1 MKMDRY
7 EGKNVLMMHNTM
19 RYVKLLV
26 IVSVMALVA
35 AACGGDEP
43 EEETV
48 APPTTQVPVT
58 TVAPTVEP
66 TEEPAMDGQLVIGTL
81 LPVTGDLAF
90 LGPPEVAGARL
101 AVADIN
107 AAGGVFGNDVVL
119 HEGDSGD
126 TNQDIANPEVD
137 RLLALDVDA
146 IIGAA
151 SSAVS
156 KLVIDKITGNNV
168 IQVSPANTSPD
179 FTTYD
184 DNGLYFRTA
193 PSDLLQGKV
202 LADLVASE
210 GNEIAGVIFR
220 QESYGQGLADSFKEN
235 FESQGGTVDPF
246 IAYAPGTDNFDAEVD
261 QLAGASPDAVVVIGF
276 QESATILVTM
286 HERGIGPTSATN
298 VYGVD
303 GNIGGIGA
311 ELSDPSIITGM
322 RGTEPS
328 VDLSSISD
336 FTSRLEGAYEGG
348 LQEIYAY
355 GAETYDAIVIVAL
368 AALVANSDDPVTIG
382 AQINGVTRGG
392 TKCTSFA
399 ECKNIIESGSDPD
412 YDGVGGPYEFVEA
425 GEPAAASFR
434 IATYSGG
441 DKPDSALDEYVFAGG
456 SDATMDDMEEMA
468 TGQLVIGTLLP
479 VTGDLAFL
487 GPPEVAGARLAVA
500 DINAAG
506 GVFGND
512 VVLHEGDS
520 GDTNQD
526 IANPEVDRLLA
537 LDVDAIIG
545 AASSAVSKLVIDKI
559 TGNNVIQVSP
569 ANTSP
574 DFTTYDDNGL
584 YFRTAPSDLLQGKVL
599 ADLVASEGNE
609 IAGVIFRQESYG
621 QGLAD
626 SFKENF
632 ESQGGTVDPFIAY
645 APGTDNFD
653 AEVDQLAGASPDAVV
668 VIGFQE
674 SATILVTMHERGIGP
689 TSATNVYGVDGN
701 IGGIG
706 AELSD
711 PSIITGMRGTEP
723 SVDLSSISDFTSRL
737 EGAYE
742 GGLQE
747 IYAYGAETYD
757 AIVIVALAALV
768 ANSDDPVT
776 IGAQIN
782 GVTRGGTKCTSFAE
796 CKNIIESG
804 SDPDYDGV
812 GGPYEFVEAGEPAA
826 ASFRIATY
834 SGGDKP
840 DSALDEYVFAAG

>member
-1 MKMDRY
+1 
-7 EGKNVLMMHNTM
+7 
-19 RYVKLLV
+19 
-26 IVSVMALVA
+26 MALVA

-43 EEETV
+43 EDDRD
-48 APPTTQVPVT
+48 APTTAQAPVT
-58 TVAPTVEP
+58 TAAPTVES
-66 TEEPAMDGQLVIGTL
+66 TDEPAMDGQLVIGTL

-107 AAGGVFGNDVVL
+107 AAGGVLGNDVVL

-168 IQVSPANTSPD
+168 IQFSPANTSPDFTTYDDNGLYFRTAPSDLLQGKVLADLVASEGNEIAGVIFRQESYGQGLADSFKKNFESQGGTVDPFIAYAPGTDNFDAEVDQLAGASPDAVVVIGFQESATILVTMHERGIGPTSATNVYGVDGNIGGIGAELSDPSIITGMRGTEPSVNLSSISDFTSRLEGAYEGGLQEIYAYGAETYDAIVIVALAALVANSNDPVAIGAEINGVTKDGTKCTSFAECKNIIESGRNPDYDGVGGPYEFVEAGEPAAASFRIATYSGGDKPDSALDEYVFAGGSDAAMDDMEEMATGQLVIGTLLPVTGDLAFLGPPEVAGARLAVADINAAGGVLGNDVVLHEGDSGDTNQDIANPEVDRLLALDVDAIIGAASSAVSKLVIDKITGNNVIHFSPANTSPD

-328 VDLSSISD
+328 VNLSSISD

-368 AALVANSDDPVTIG
+368 AALVANSNDPVAIG
-382 AQINGVTRGG
+382 AEINGVT
-392 TKCTSFA
+392 
-399 ECKNIIESGSDPD
+399 
-412 YDGVGGPYEFVEA
+412 
-425 GEPAAASFR
+425 
-434 IATYSGG
+434 
-441 DKPDSALDEYVFAGG
+441 
-456 SDATMDDMEEMA
+456 
-468 TGQLVIGTLLP
+468 
-479 VTGDLAFL
+479 
-487 GPPEVAGARLAVA
+487 
-500 DINAAG
+500 
-506 GVFGND
+506 
-512 VVLHEGDS
+512 
-520 GDTNQD
+520 
-526 IANPEVDRLLA
+526 
-537 LDVDAIIG
+537 
-545 AASSAVSKLVIDKI
+545 
-559 TGNNVIQVSP
+559 
-569 ANTSP
+569 
-574 DFTTYDDNGL
+574 
-584 YFRTAPSDLLQGKVL
+584 QG
-599 ADLVASEGNE
+599 
-609 IAGVIFRQESYG
+609 R
-621 QGLAD
+621 
-626 SFKENF
+626 
-632 ESQGGTVDPFIAY
+632 
-645 APGTDNFD
+645 
-653 AEVDQLAGASPDAVV
+653 
-668 VIGFQE
+668 
-674 SATILVTMHERGIGP
+674 H
-689 TSATNVYGVDGN
+689 
-701 IGGIG
+701 
-706 AELSD
+706 
-711 PSIITGMRGTEP
+711 
-723 SVDLSSISDFTSRL
+723 
-737 EGAYE
+737 
-742 GGLQE
+742 
-747 IYAYGAETYD
+747 
-757 AIVIVALAALV
+757 
-768 ANSDDPVT
+768 
-776 IGAQIN
+776 
-782 GVTRGGTKCTSFAE
+782 
-796 CKNIIESG
+796 
-804 SDPDYDGV
+804 
-812 GGPYEFVEAGEPAA
+812 
-826 ASFRIATY
+826 
-834 SGGDKP
+834 
-840 DSALDEYVFAAG
+840 

>member
-1 MKMDRY
+1 MDTVMHKTKRY
-7 EGKNVLMMHNTM
+7 L
-19 RYVKLLV
+19 KLIAV
-26 IVSVMALVA
+26 ISVMALVA
-35 AACGGDEP
+35 AACGDGDED
-43 EEETV
+43 V
-48 APPTTQVPVT
+48 AVTTTQAPVT
-58 TVAPTVEP
+58 TTQTPTDAPDEMGT
-66 TEEPAMDGQLVIGTL
+66 DSQLVIGTL

-107 AAGGVFGNDVVL
+107 AAGGVLGNDVVL

-168 IQVSPANTSPD
+168 IHFSPANTSPD
-179 FTTYD
+179 FTTYN

-261 QLAGASPDAVVVIGF
+261 QLAGANPDAIVVIGF

-311 ELSDPSIITGM
+311 ELSDSSIIAGM

-328 VDLSSISD
+328 VNLSSISD
-336 FTSRLEGAYEGG
+336 FTARLDGAYEGG

-368 AALVANSDDPVTIG
+368 AALAAQSDDPVEI
-382 AQINGVTRGG
+382 AAEINGVTRGG

-399 ECKNIIESGSDPD
+399 ECKPIIEGGGDPD

-456 SDATMDDMEEMA
+456 TGDGADVSDDGPDDDGSEEVE
-468 TGQLVIGTLLP
+468 TNQLVIGTLLP

-506 GVFGND
+506 GVFGTD

-559 TGNNVIQVSP
+559 TGSNVIHFSP

-574 DFTTYDDNGL
+574 DFTTYNDNGL

-626 SFKENF
+626 SFRDNF

-653 AEVDQLAGASPDAVV
+653 AEVDQLAGANPDAIV

-711 PSIITGMRGTEP
+711 PSIIAGMRGTEP
-723 SVDLSSISDFTSRL
+723 SVNLSSISDFTARL
-737 EGAYE
+737 DGAYE

-768 ANSDDPVT
+768 ANSDDPVE
-776 IGAQIN
+776 IAAEIN
-782 GVTRGGTKCTSFAE
+782 GVTRGGFQCTSFAE
-796 CKNIIESG
+796 CKNIIDSG

-840 DSALDEYVFAAG
+840 DSALDEYVFASG

>member
-1 MKMDRY
+1 MSKT
-7 EGKNVLMMHNTM
+7 K
-19 RYVKLLV
+19 RYVKMLAIFAVL
-26 IVSVMALVA
+26 ALVA
-35 AACGGDEP
+35 AACGDDEEPEAIDETPTTQAATTTAPPAADDEP
-43 EEETV
+43 EQTGD
-48 APPTTQVPVT
+48 
-58 TVAPTVEP
+58 
-66 TEEPAMDGQLVIGTL
+66 MGGGLVIGTL

-101 AVADIN
+101 AIADIN
-107 AAGGVFGNDVVL
+107 AAGGVLGNDVVL

-168 IQVSPANTSPD
+168 IHFSPANTSPD
-179 FTTYD
+179 FTTYA

-210 GNEIAGVIFR
+210 GNEIAGVIYR
-220 QESYGQGLADSFKEN
+220 QESYGQGLADSFMEN
-235 FESQGGTVDPF
+235 FESLGGTVDPF

-261 QLAGASPDAVVVIGF
+261 QLAGASPDAIVVIGF
-276 QESATILVTM
+276 QESATILTTM
-286 HERGIGPTSATN
+286 HERGIGPTGATN

-311 ELSDPSIITGM
+311 ELSDPSIISGM

-328 VDLSSISD
+328 VNLTAISA
-336 FTSRLEGAYEGG
+336 FTDRLEGAYEGG
-348 LQEIYAY
+348 VDGVYAY
-355 GAETYDAIVIVAL
+355 GAETYDAIIIVAL
-368 AALVANSDDPVTIG
+368 AALVANSDNPVDIG
-382 AQINGVTRGG
+382 AQINDVTRGG
-392 TKCTSFA
+392 NKCTTFA
-399 ECKNIIESGSDPD
+399 ECKDIIEGGGDPD
-412 YDGVGGPYEFVEA
+412 YDGVGGPYEFVDA
-425 GEPAAASFR
+425 GEPSAASFR
-434 IATYSGG
+434 IATYNGG
-441 DKPDSALDEYVFAGG
+441 ERPDPALDEYVFAGG
-456 SDATMDDMEEMA
+456 SDDGGGAMTEMA
-468 TGQLVIGTLLP
+468 TGQVVIGTLLP

-487 GPPEVAGARLAVA
+487 GPPEVAGARLAIA

-506 GVFGND
+506 GVLGND

-559 TGNNVIQVSP
+559 TGNNVIHFSP

-574 DFTTYDDNGL
+574 DFTTYADNGL

-609 IAGVIFRQESYG
+609 IAGVIYRQESYG

-626 SFKENF
+626 SFMENF
-632 ESQGGTVDPFIAY
+632 ESLGGTVDPFIAY

-653 AEVDQLAGASPDAVV
+653 AEVDQLAGASPDAIV

-674 SATILVTMHERGIGP
+674 SATILTTMHERGIGP
-689 TSATNVYGVDGN
+689 TGATNVYGVDGN

-711 PSIITGMRGTEP
+711 PSIISGMRGTEP
-723 SVDLSSISDFTSRL
+723 SVNLTAISAFTDRL

-742 GGLQE
+742 GGVDGV
-747 IYAYGAETYD
+747 YAYGAETYD
-757 AIVIVALAALV
+757 AIIIVALAALV
-768 ANSDDPVT
+768 ANSDNPVD

-782 GVTRGGTKCTSFAE
+782 DVTRGGNKCTTFAE
-796 CKNIIESG
+796 CKDIIEG
-804 SDPDYDGV
+804 GGDPDYDGV
-812 GGPYEFVEAGEPAA
+812 GGPYEFVDAGEPSA

-834 SGGDKP
+834 NGGERP
-840 DSALDEYVFAAG
+840 DSSLDEYVFAGG

>member
-1 MKMDRY
+1 MHKTKRY
-7 EGKNVLMMHNTM
+7 L
-19 RYVKLLV
+19 KLVAMISV
-26 IVSVMALVA
+26 IALVA
-35 AACGGDEP
+35 AACGDGDED
-43 EEETV
+43 EAVVT
-48 APPTTQVPVT
+48 TTQ
-58 TVAPTVEP
+58 APTGGEP
-66 TEEPAMDGQLVIGTL
+66 EDTGMDGQLVIGTL

-101 AVADIN
+101 AIADIN
-107 AAGGVFGNDVVL
+107 AAGGVLGNDVVL

-146 IIGAA
+146 IVGAA

-168 IQVSPANTSPD
+168 IHFSPANTSPD

-210 GNEIAGVIFR
+210 GNEIAGVIYR
-220 QESYGQGLADSFKEN
+220 QESYGQGLADSFQEN
-235 FESQGGTVDPF
+235 FQDAGGTVDPF

-261 QLAGASPDAVVVIGF
+261 QLAGANPDAIVVIGF
-276 QESATILVTM
+276 QESATILTTM

-328 VDLSSISD
+328 VDLSSIAD

-348 LQEIYAY
+348 LQGVYAY
-355 GAETYDAIVIVAL
+355 GAETYDAFIIVAL
-368 AALVANSDDPVTIG
+368 AALVAQSDDPVEIG
-382 AQINGVTRGG
+382 AEINDVTRGG

-399 ECKNIIESGSDPD
+399 ECKDVIAGGGDPD

-441 DKPDSALDEYVFAGG
+441 GTPDPALDEYVFAGG
-456 SDATMDDMEEMA
+456 SDGADMGEMVM
-468 TGQLVIGTLLP
+468 GELVIGTLLP

-487 GPPEVAGARLAVA
+487 GPPEVAGARLAIA

-506 GVFGND
+506 GVLGND

-537 LDVDAIIG
+537 LDVDAIVG

-559 TGNNVIQVSP
+559 TGNNVIHFSP

-609 IAGVIFRQESYG
+609 IAGVIYRQESYG

-626 SFKENF
+626 SFQENF
-632 ESQGGTVDPFIAY
+632 QDAGGTVDPFIAY

-653 AEVDQLAGASPDAVV
+653 AEVDQLAGANPDAIV

-674 SATILVTMHERGIGP
+674 SATILTTMHERGIGP

-723 SVDLSSISDFTSRL
+723 SVDLSSIADFTSRL

-742 GGLQE
+742 GGLQGV
-747 IYAYGAETYD
+747 YAYGAETYD
-757 AIVIVALAALV
+757 AFIIVALAALV
-768 ANSDDPVT
+768 AQSDDPVE
-776 IGAQIN
+776 IGAEIN
-782 GVTRGGTKCTSFAE
+782 DVTRGGTKCTSFAE
-796 CKNIIESG
+796 CKDVIAG
-804 SDPDYDGV
+804 GGDPDYDGV

-834 SGGDKP
+834 SGGGTP
-840 DSALDEYVFAAG
+840 DPALDEYVFAAG